1 MRVQISPA
9 ELLVGLEAA
18 DDAAVWLV
26 APDRAIV
33 ETLDFFPPI
42 VDDAYASGA
51 IAAANAMSD
60 VYAMGGEVL
69 FALQIAAWPDDLP
82 LAQLE
87 RVFAGAVDLVR
98 EAGGVIAGGHTVSD
112 QEPKFGL
119 AVTGLVHPDRMLLKG
134 MLRPG
139 DALWLTK
146 PLGTGILTTAHKRGT
161 LAAEDL
167 ASAVDV
173 MTRLN
178 RAAARAAVRRLH
190 AGTDVTGFG
199 LAGHAS
205 EMAEASRVAVHRTPA
220 PAVSFPRARARGRGY
235 DPRRHPAEPRAL
247 RRRRPGPPRRLRPR
261 DGRPRPG
268 PADLGRPAPGR
279 PGRPHRS
286 VGSRAGGA
294 RGGGVADRRGRGRE
308 RRDDHRRVSTAAED
322 VAAPRRARPSRPD
335 SARGRAGPLVG
346 RAVPLAWPGIV
357 EQSIR
362 VVGQLTVFAFV
373 AHLGAVATAG
383 GRLVQPAVPPLPG
396 LERLRDRYDRAGQP
410 ADGRRSSRAAGD
422 ALRQSLVLAAA
433 LGVASGAAFAAGARP
448 ALLALGAEPA
458 VADAGAP
465 LALVGGLNVFQTLSI
480 ISIAATRAAGDTRTP
495 MWLSAG
501 STVVMVPLAYL
512 LIDAAGLGVLGAAI
526 SIVAVNVLF
535 ALATLLVL
543 LRGRAP
549 ACASAAGA
557 G

>member
-1 MRVQISPA
+1 
-9 ELLVGLEAA
+9 
-18 DDAAVWLV
+18 
-26 APDRAIV
+26 
-33 ETLDFFPPI
+33 
-42 VDDAYASGA
+42 
-51 IAAANAMSD
+51 MSD

-190 AGTDVTGFG
+190 AGTDVTGSG
-199 LAGHAS
+199 SPATRA
-205 EMAEASRVAVHRTPA
+205 RWRRHRGSPSIDARACRQLPA
-220 PAVSFPRARARGRGY
+220 ARARGRGY

-261 DGRPRPG
+261 RRPTSSWTRRPR
-268 PADLGRPAPGR
+268 AACSWASRPATPKRGIARGR
-279 PGRPHRS
+279 RT
-286 VGSRAGGA
+286 
-294 RGGGVADRRGRGRE
+294 GGGVADRRGRGRE

-346 RAVPLAWPGIV
+346 RAVPSSPG
-357 EQSIR
+357 
-362 VVGQLTVFAFV
+362 
-373 AHLGAVATAG
+373 
-383 GRLVQPAVPPLPG
+383 PG
-396 LERLRDRYDRAGQP
+396 SS
-410 ADGRRSSRAAGD
+410 SSR
-422 ALRQSLVLAAA
+422 S
-433 LGVASGAAFAAGARP
+433 AS
-448 ALLALGAEPA
+448 
-458 VADAGAP
+458 
-465 LALVGGLNVFQTLSI
+465 
-480 ISIAATRAAGDTRTP
+480 
-495 MWLSAG
+495 SA
-501 STVVMVPLAYL
+501 S
-512 LIDAAGLGVLGAAI
+512 
-526 SIVAVNVLF
+526 
-535 ALATLLVL
+535 
-543 LRGRAP
+543 
-549 ACASAAGA
+549 
-557 G
+557 